1 MQGAHGPA
9 HNRAFASSPRD
20 AIARL
25 FSLSVRNQSL
35 FRIIDGG
42 RVPRVCAASDSQE
55 SQSAML
61 RMVAIKDGSQS
72 IVDIIINTIG
82 WASSGFQ
89 VIEPTESLAAS
100 LMSTEVRG
108 VTPTAPWPSFAVM
121 VPTGLVAIEGPDG
134 PSDVVAILINVSKC
148 QTRTVRIDAY
158 SLCGVSVHSCF
169 EDLDALA
176 EKDRACN
183 DGYVHGPLDLHMVSM
198 DERANQMIY
207 RLLVGLMLEL
217 ERSPP
222 GSEHAQRRPRRFA
235 MRKGKSVASHWAL
248 IRPVTVDCRASVR
261 EFVAMGGSAPTVRT
275 MVRGHWKRQVCGP
288 GGTDRRLVR
297 IEPYW
302 RGPDDGPVAVRSH
315 VVGERNCNVQS
326 AVEDE

>member
-1 MQGAHGPA
+1 M
-9 HNRAFASSPRD
+9 NFTSPRD
-20 AIARL
+20 AIAWL
-25 FSLSVRNQSL
+25 FDWFL
-35 FRIIDGG
+35 
-42 RVPRVCAASDSQE
+42 
-55 SQSAML
+55 
-61 RMVAIKDGSQS
+61 
-72 IVDIIINTIG
+72 
-82 WASSGFQ
+82 
-89 VIEPTESLAAS
+89 
-100 LMSTEVRG
+100 
-108 VTPTAPWPSFAVM
+108 
-121 VPTGLVAIEGPDG
+121 
-134 PSDVVAILINVSKC
+134 
-148 QTRTVRIDAY
+148 TVRIDAY
-158 SLCGVSVHSCF
+158 SSCGVSVHSCF

-222 GSEHAQRRPRRFA
+222 GSEHAPRRPRRFA

-302 RGPDDGPVAVRSH
+302 RGPEDGPVAVRSH
-315 VVGERNCNVQS
+315 VVGRVTS
-326 AVEDE
+326 